1 MRFLG
6 YLIFNFSNK
15 TFFEENV
22 NHWLHIWFQ
31 LFSKTLKTYEKI
43 FLFLKSHFLL
53 EISLF
58 KHSIDSIFIN
68 SYLTNAITIL
78 LVTSILL
85 GTSSHFFSITDLI
98 FPIFLHLLNKTYKI
112 HFPPKKI
119 NSKSSF
125 QFFIVFSLLLH
136 NLHTIHPFF
145 YNIDCLL
152 IHYIYLSPDNC
163 YFTIFLEIF
172 TSFVIIFFSK

>member
-1 MRFLG
+1 M
-6 YLIFNFSNK
+6 
-15 TFFEENV
+15 
-22 NHWLHIWFQ
+22 
-31 LFSKTLKTYEKI
+31 
-43 FLFLKSHFLL
+43 L

-58 KHSIDSIFIN
+58 KYSIDPIFIN

-85 GTSSHFFSITDLI
+85 GTSSHFFSITDLV

-145 YNIDCLL
+145 HNIDCLL
-152 IHYIYLSPDNC
+152 VHYIYLSPDNC

-172 TSFVIIFFSK
+172 TSFVIIFFFKIVFNQIALLFLFNSLLLPFHLFQVLCSFLQFLFSLSALLFK